1 MGSQPSQKP
10 RSVAELLRSCIEAG
24 DGLRS
29 RIGGVLGSRAVAE
42 QALIF
47 LAPKKT
53 LETARFEFLRDFDMV
68 WSLFLSFRQP
78 ARLYYSDKWP
88 RESCTAFRLSFLK
101 KTALRLCPRELAH
114 LCHIS
119 TFCETTSGYHRWPA
133 RLRRPATF
141 HPD

>member
-68 WSLFLSFRQP
+68 WSLFFFLLDNLLGFITRINGHASPALLFVCLS
-78 ARLYYSDKWP
+78 
-88 RESCTAFRLSFLK
+88 
-101 KTALRLCPRELAH
+101 
-114 LCHIS
+114 
-119 TFCETTSGYHRWPA
+119 
-133 RLRRPATF
+133 
-141 HPD
+141 